1 MNTGEPGAFPIDGRS
16 NRIRIDLN
24 IQLNFCFQEEE
35 CAIALLLT
43 ESILKELIPM
53 KLAYD
58 IAKKNGCGV
67 QLEI

>member
-1 MNTGEPGAFPIDGRS
+1 M
-16 NRIRIDLN
+16 
-24 IQLNFCFQEEE
+24 
-35 CAIALLLT
+35 ALLLT